1 MNMKKKFLILIVMQF
16 ILSFGLVLPSYSLQ
30 QNQNII
36 AVTPKEAA
44 DLTKKHLDDIDFV
57 ILDIRTP
64 GEYQSGHLP
73 NSILIDFYSKEFVNK
88 ISRLDK
94 KKTYLLYCRSGNR
107 SGRSLDLFRQMK
119 FQQVYHMSNG
129 IIGWTSEGLPVVN

>member
-1 MNMKKKFLILIVMQF
+1 MKKKLLILIVMQF
-16 ILSFGLVLPSYSLQ
+16 ILLFGLVPMSYSLQ
-30 QNQNII
+30 QSQNII

-44 DLTKKHLDDIDFV
+44 DLTKKHLGDIDFV

-73 NSILIDFYSKEFVNK
+73 NSILIDFYSKEFVDK

-94 KKTYLLYCRSGNR
+94 TKKYLLYCRSGNR
-107 SGRSLDLFRQMK
+107 TGRSLNLFRQLK
-119 FQQVYHMSNG
+119 FKLVYHMSNG
-129 IIGWTSEGLPVVN
+129 IIGWKSEGLPVVK

>member
-1 MNMKKKFLILIVMQF
+1 MQF
-16 ILSFGLVLPSYSLQ
+16 VLSFGLVLPSYSLQ

-44 DLTKKHLDDIDFV
+44 DLTKKHIGDIDFV

-73 NSILIDFYSKEFVNK
+73 NSILIDFYSKEFVNN

-94 KKTYLLYCRSGNR
+94 TKKYLLYCRSGNR
-107 SGRSLDLFRQMK
+107 TGKSLDLFRQLK
-119 FQQVYHMSNG
+119 FKLVYHMSNS
-129 IIGWTSEGLPVVN
+129 IIGWKSEGLPVVK